1 MMYQKKHKY
10 GGEEV
15 YTLYGKLRKKESFA
29 SVYQRFCSQIQ
40 SNSVKCEFFHWYL
53 SRILLIDSGL
63 PNLNMD
69 FFPGIFQEFSC

>member
-1 MMYQKKHKY
+1 MYQKKPRKY

-40 SNSVKCEFFHWYL
+40 SNSVKCEFFT
-53 SRILLIDSGL
+53 
-63 PNLNMD
+63 
-69 FFPGIFQEFSC
+69 GIFQGFCW